1 MSSCFEFS
9 TGSSTSSSALAA
21 LSFTLF
27 SVIAPSLLLLRLG
40 RKSTTKLYDETRTLL
55 ALGPLYD
62 HCRQDSQFFS
72 GLLFLSITRVSSS
85 SSEPMVTLS
94 CFPCSKVAGC
104 ATRRW
109 DIAQISP
116 SKIPGR
122 FPYPYE
128 YPSMLNWCLCLCAL
142 SARTARV
149 LLQGTRQWF
158 VIMLMSLTIQNTSTV
173 VYPTCLKQTIN
184 RFT

>member
-1 MSSCFEFS
+1 MEMNNLVSD
-9 TGSSTSSSALAA
+9 L
-21 LSFTLF
+21 L
-27 SVIAPSLLLLRLG
+27 VIHAQVLTFLRFILP
-40 RKSTTKLYDETRTLL
+40 TR
-55 ALGPLYD
+55 AQI
-62 HCRQDSQFFS
+62 R
-72 GLLFLSITRVSSS
+72 
-85 SSEPMVTLS
+85 
-94 CFPCSKVAGC
+94 

-116 SKIPGR
+116 SKIPGP
-122 FPYPYE
+122 FPYE

-158 VIMLMSLTIQNTSTV
+158 VIILMSLTIQNTSTV